1 VGEVDGCDPGLAAIP
16 TAMATMNAAHAQPSF
31 KTLFIGP
38 PYGQNVAG
46 AKPSTGE
53 FHIAAEWF
61 GQRSRSSG

>member
-1 VGEVDGCDPGLAAIP
+1 
-16 TAMATMNAAHAQPSF
+16 M
-31 KTLFIGP
+31 FIGP